1 VFINSTRE
9 VKMSN
14 ETPSNPDV
22 KSDSTNAEGVNETA
36 QGTKAETND
45 TIPRARLN
53 EEIAKRKEL
62 DARLS
67 EFEKAKEIEAQ
78 KKLEEEGEYKTIL
91 SNKDAEIERLKPFEE
106 ELVKWKKEQR
116 DEILSTMSEADREEF
131 GDLPYGQLKKVAR
144 RLNVNEKSVPVD
156 VEKPSQRQFQETG
169 VGDFRDST
177 KGLSAKQRQS
187 KWTDFLKSQK

>member
-1 VFINSTRE
+1 
-9 VKMSN
+9 MSN

-22 KSDSTNAEGVNETA
+22 KSDSTKAEGVNETA

-91 SNKDAEIERLKPFEE
+91 SNKDAELSNKDAEIERLKPFEE

-116 DEILSTMSEADREEF
+116 DEILSTMSDVDREEF

-169 VGDFRDST
+169 VGDFRDSA

>member
-1 VFINSTRE
+1 
-9 VKMSN
+9 MSN

-22 KSDSTNAEGVNETA
+22 KSDSTKAEGVNETA

-116 DEILSTMSEADREEF
+116 DEILSTMSDVDKEEF

-169 VGDFRDST
+169 VGDFRDSA

-187 KWTDFLKSQK
+187 KWSDFLKSQK